1 MNTAGGSS
9 ALEGTHGQSEDA
21 GPIRRWAERRS
32 IVLGAAALL
41 FVAIFVLRELVITD
55 AEAALGL
62 LYVVPVALIGLELGL
77 RAGAAAAIAT
87 LLLVALYRTPG
98 SDSLDAPGV
107 LTRAIALLSVG
118 LLAGRFSDRMR
129 AFQARQA
136 QLFAAERER
145 ATLATELDCMRRRL
159 EDQFRNAGH
168 ILDLHEQERRG
179 VAEQLHEQAAQAMA
193 AALLV
198 VGRLER
204 DIVDE
209 LTQAQLQRAR
219 HSVRESIVELRRLA
233 GSLHS
238 PVLEELGLRPALER
252 LLEREREDNSR
263 MIDLRGTDS
272 LPQLHADVEISAYRV
287 IEEALKAIPGP
298 IGMHITLDAPS
309 ESLQIVV
316 EGGGRLEDDDQ
327 GSAAMTLLLTTRAR
341 LEMVGGSLSSSR
353 VPGGFLLAA
362 AIPLRRELDLSPDGE
377 QASLGAGLPEQDE
390 VAFRRSVSMG

>member
-1 MNTAGGSS
+1 MNTAGASS
-9 ALEGTHGQSEDA
+9 TLKGVHRQFEAA
-21 GPIRRWAERRS
+21 GPIRGWAERRS
-32 IVLGAAALL
+32 IVLGAAALM
-41 FVAIFVLRELVITD
+41 FVATFVLRELVVTD

-62 LYVVPVALIGLELGL
+62 LYVIPVALVGLELGL
-77 RAGAAAAIAT
+77 RAGAAGAVAT

-98 SDSLDAPGV
+98 SDQLDAPGI

-129 AFQARQA
+129 AYQVRQA
-136 QLFAAERER
+136 QLFAVERER
-145 ATLATELDCMRRRL
+145 TMLATELDCMRRRL
-159 EDQFRNAGH
+159 DDQFRNAGH
-168 ILDLHEQERRG
+168 VLDVHERERRG
-179 VAEQLHEQAAQAMA
+179 IAEQLHEQAAQAMA

-219 HSVRESIVELRRLA
+219 HSVRESIAELRRLA

-252 LLEREREDNSR
+252 LLEREREGNSR

-272 LPQLHADVEISAYRV
+272 LPQLPADVEVSAYRV

-298 IGMHITLDAPS
+298 IGMHIVLDAPS

-316 EGGGRLEDDDQ
+316 EGSGRLEDDGE
-327 GSAAMTLLLTTRAR
+327 GSAAMTLLLTMRAR

-353 VPGGFLLAA
+353 VPGGFLLVA

-377 QASLGAGLPEQDE
+377 QASLSAGLPEQDE
-390 VAFRRSVSMG
+390 VAFRRSVSTG